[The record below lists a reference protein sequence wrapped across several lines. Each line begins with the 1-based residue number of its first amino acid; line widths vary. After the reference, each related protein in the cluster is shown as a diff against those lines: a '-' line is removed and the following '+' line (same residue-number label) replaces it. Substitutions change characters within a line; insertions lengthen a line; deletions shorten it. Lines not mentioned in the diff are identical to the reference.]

1 MPTITGLRPLDV
13 EFTVSGKKE
22 LISETDLKGVIT
34 YANEDFAELSG
45 HPVSNLVGSPHNLIR
60 HVDMPETVFKLLW
73 DNLKVGREYK
83 AVVQNKRADGKYYW
97 VYSEYYP
104 LYDAQKKIYGYRSKR
119 YPVAKKIVE
128 DVAVVYKKLLD
139 LERTKTPKEAEMF
152 LELKLHNDGFHDYKE
167 FIEHLYETRFK
178 GVTGFFRKLFGSK

>member
-45 HPVSNLVGSPHNLIR
+45 HPISKLEGSPHNLIR

-97 VYSEYYP
+97 VYSEYFP
-104 LYDAQKKIYGYRSKR
+104 LYDANRKMYGYRSKR
-119 YPVAKKIVE
+119 
-128 DVAVVYKKLLD
+128 
-139 LERTKTPKEAEMF
+139 
-152 LELKLHNDGFHDYKE
+152 
-167 FIEHLYETRFK
+167 
-178 GVTGFFRKLFGSK
+178 